1 MSELK
6 LCPYCL
12 GEGRIPIGE
21 HFVTHDMASDA
32 GEPSMVGMSCG
43 IEWGTCPECQGGGL
57 LESKE
62 GADDTK

>member
-6 LCPYCL
+6 QCSYC
-12 GEGRIPIGE
+12 EGKGQIPIGE
-21 HFVTHDMASDA
+21 HFVTHDMALDA
-32 GEPSMVGMSCG
+32 CEPSMEGMSYG

-62 GADDTK
+62 EADETK